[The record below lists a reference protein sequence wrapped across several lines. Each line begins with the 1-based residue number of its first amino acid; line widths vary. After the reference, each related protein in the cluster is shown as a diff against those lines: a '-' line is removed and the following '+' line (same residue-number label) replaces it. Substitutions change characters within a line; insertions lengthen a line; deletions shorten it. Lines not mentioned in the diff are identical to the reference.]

1 MDRIAA
7 EAAGEG
13 GSRAYPKYIPASIV
27 KYTWIAREGQ

>member
-13 GSRAYPKYIPASIV
+13 GRAYPKYIPASIV